1 MAEVGASSG
10 ESLNL
15 PGQDDSFFN
24 QSPSLLGDKR
34 AKRMAVT
41 RSKACWLVFLAS
53 PTTAAETV
61 AECSTVLQKKIT
73 AVDFLAPNLRK
84 SYGKQ
89 TNKQTGKQLLNP
101 FPL

>member
-61 AECSTVLQKKIT
+61 AECSTVLQKKNYRRRFFG
-73 AVDFLAPNLRK
+73 AKLEKELRK
-84 SYGKQ
+84 ANKQ
-89 TNKQTGKQLLNP
+89 TNWQTIT
-101 FPL
+101 